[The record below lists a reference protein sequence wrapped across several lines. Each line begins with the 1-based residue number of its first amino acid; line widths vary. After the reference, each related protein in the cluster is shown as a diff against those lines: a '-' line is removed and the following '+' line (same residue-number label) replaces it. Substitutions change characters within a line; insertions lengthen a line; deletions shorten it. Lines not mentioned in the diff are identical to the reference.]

1 MFSYNILFFSDA
13 NNWKKKNLY
22 IISLGISFL
31 RVRAQLEFRF
41 QIEKREI
48 YILQL
53 RV

>member
-13 NNWKKKNLY
+13 NNWKKNLY
-22 IISLGISFL
+22 RISLGISFL